1 MTQLESFLLEKFIY
15 RKVIA
20 MSIVFNSKQELTNHL
35 EKFTLEE
42 QKTELEFM
50 ISKIEEEVEIALIQ
64 NNNEL
69 AIWKMSIE
77 LLIEDVLKEVENKL
91 IINYSLNV

>member
-1 MTQLESFLLEKFIY
+1 
-15 RKVIA
+15 